1 MKKDNNIKNIFL
13 AIMAVIFIGALVGG
27 GTYAYWAWQSNEAQR
42 TAVTFTISKPNFT
55 ITGDNMSSNTLAP
68 TQSCYYQS
76 ASSGYVN
83 HTLAGRATVTAQNNT
98 SASMRATIT
107 LKGALKPVSG
117 RTLPTSGSNSA
128 ANIHWA
134 IKEVAS
140 ATTAFSAGNCTGTGG
155 STYATGTFAGITP
168 NSSTLTYSDIA
179 TSITFDVAPG
189 VTDTKYYQVY
199 VWIDSNYTHINYGDV
214 NDDPMQGLTVALTFS
229 ETSIFTQEL
238 SQTVY
243 TVNLY
248 NENVFGYNEVW
259 IGQPISNNITQYT
272 TSSSAK
278 ANFSNRPF
286 YLKHTIGNYSGY
298 CLYEKENG
306 VETGYYYCFT
316 NSQSVC
322 EEAIPDWEYD
332 EYTYECRYTTA
343 SNAVTESYVVF
354 EVTPEMASANPGM
367 TAGTYELKGGDNGAS
382 YNANKATLLSAFGST
397 YCTDY
402 SSYVNCDVSGLR
414 ADADDGGDVG
424 ADDGVS
430 AYCGVTHGGDSSCS
444 E

>member
-13 AIMAVIFIGALVGG
+13 VIMAVIFIGALVGG
-27 GTYAYWAWQSNEAQR
+27 GTYAYWAWQSNESQR

-117 RTLPTSGSNSA
+117 RTLPTGGSNSA

-140 ATTAFSAGNCTGTGG
+140 ATTAFSAGNCTGTAG
-155 STYATGTFAGITP
+155 SAYATGTFAGITP
-168 NSSTLTYSDIA
+168 NSSTLTYSDIS
-179 TSITFDVAPG
+179 TSIEFDVAPG
-189 VTDTKYYQVY
+189 ATGTKYYQVY
-199 VWIDSNYTHINYGDV
+199 VWIDSAYTHINYGDV
-214 NDDPMQGLTVALTFS
+214 NDDPMQGLTIALTFS

-248 NENVFGYNEVW
+248 DENATNYNSVY
-259 IGQPISNNITQYT
+259 IRQPISNNITQYT
-272 TSSSAK
+272 SASSAMT
-278 ANFSNRPF
+278 NFGHPVA
-286 YLKHTIGNYSGY
+286 LKHKIGNYSGLCIIMNNDTTN
-298 CLYEKENG
+298 CLYAL
-306 VETGYYYCFT
+306 
-316 NSQSVC
+316 SSASVC
-322 EEAIPDWEYD
+322 NEVLSGAPDD
-332 EYTYECRYTTA
+332 GNTYTC
-343 SNAVTESYVVF
+343 SNITVNNVVTESYVVF
-354 EVTPEMASANPGM
+354 EVTPAMASANSGM
-367 TAGTYELKGGDNGAS
+367 TAGTYELRGGDNGAS
-382 YNANKATLLSAFGST
+382 YSTNVSTLTTAFGLSN
-397 YCTDY
+397 CTD
-402 SSYVNCDVSGLR
+402 NTPRFECNVSGLS
-414 ADADDGGDVG
+414 AYADDYGSVDAYDVG
-424 ADDGVS
+424 WGCSV
-430 AYCGVTHGGDSSCS
+430 HGGGSSDCGG
-444 E
+444 